1 MKPPSLFLWSRN
13 TNNQDRNSILGNL
26 RRHFLLPVVLF
37 PKLLQ
42 TVIRSARL
50 LSFFRTTHVTQ
61 RVTKAWRRRAAV
73 IGLAWALT
81 MAPWVGCSAAAG
93 GAAAMMAKSSS
104 SLSPVE
110 VIVRK
115 YVHEHMFDDAAVD
128 TVADTY
134 LERMQDATFGSHPD
148 QLRQVIAQASGAGDA
163 TTVVLEASPSTR
175 GQGRIDIGALALT
188 AVQTLQTKLGVSRGF
203 SMVMLAAASV
213 VTPIMMFLLVGS
225 VAGGY
230 SKRTMAK
237 VFQTRYGENYTVDAT
252 LKPDD
257 VDDDDVTML
266 DADDDD
272 DEADDDDDDDDEDDA
287 DDDDSDKGKRK

>member
-13 TNNQDRNSILGNL
+13 TSDQDRNSRLGNL

-42 TVIRSARL
+42 KVILSARL
-50 LSFFRTTHVTQ
+50 LSLFRTTHVTK

-93 GAAAMMAKSSS
+93 GTAAMKSS

-110 VIVRK
+110 TIVRK

-266 DADDDD
+266 DDD
-272 DEADDDDDDDDEDDA
+272 DEVDDEEADDDDEDDA